1 MSKSMCRMIK
11 PRMVKINRKLKS
23 LKLINLKRILEKTPE
38 SMQIPRK
45 LIKIAEVVKSAKE
58 VTERKVEVA
67 VVAVDVGIR
76 TRIWSTDPRPRT
88 STHRLQWKKS
98 KKNRMPRL
106 MLLSTRCSKLRNRT
120 RKWMTLRLME
130 WMLRPS
136 TTTKT
141 SNKKRCL
148 LHVSPL
154 KTPRLK
160 LIHPLMECNN
170 SKHNLG
176 LTTLWLDSQA

>member
-67 VVAVDVGIR
+67 VVAVDVEIR

-120 RKWMTLRLME
+120 RKWMTQRLME

-160 LIHPLMECNN
+160 LIHPLLECNN
-170 SKHNLG
+170 SKHNQG
-176 LTTLWLDSQA
+176 LTT

>member
-67 VVAVDVGIR
+67 VVAVDVEIR

-88 STHRLQWKKS
+88 SIHRLRWKKS

-120 RKWMTLRLME
+120 RKWMTQRLME

-141 SNKKRCL
+141 SNEKRCL

-160 LIHPLMECNN
+160 LIHPLLECNN
-170 SKHNLG
+170 SKHNQG
-176 LTTLWLDSQA
+176 LTT

>member
-1 MSKSMCRMIK
+1 MIK

-76 TRIWSTDPRPRT
+76 TRIWSTDPRPRI

-130 WMLRPS
+130 WMLRP
-136 TTTKT
+136 
-141 SNKKRCL
+141 
-148 LHVSPL
+148 
-154 KTPRLK
+154 
-160 LIHPLMECNN
+160 
-170 SKHNLG
+170 
-176 LTTLWLDSQA
+176 

>member
-1 MSKSMCRMIK
+1 MIK
-11 PRMVKINRKLKS
+11 PRMVKINCKLKS

-67 VVAVDVGIR
+67 VVAVDVEIR

-88 STHRLQWKKS
+88 STHRLRWKKS